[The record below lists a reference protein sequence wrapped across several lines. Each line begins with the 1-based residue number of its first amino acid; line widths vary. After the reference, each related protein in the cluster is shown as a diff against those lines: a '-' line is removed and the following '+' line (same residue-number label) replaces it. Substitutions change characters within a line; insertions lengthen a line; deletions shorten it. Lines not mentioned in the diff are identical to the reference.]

1 MNSSVPPF
9 MSALNTQC
17 STTAMRRRCFLTN
30 SAAQVYME
38 SYTYCSKWPR
48 KVFPKKPVHPNLRK
62 ISENAQAETSSL
74 TGETTPNDF
83 RERDQKEENMKNRQT
98 EKGNPQ
104 VEKGVVVGESLNG
117 IRPVFTRLLS
127 KKDLF
132 HQVSPTLRAGSS
144 IPP

>member
-1 MNSSVPPF
+1 
-9 MSALNTQC
+9 
-17 STTAMRRRCFLTN
+17 
-30 SAAQVYME
+30 ME

-48 KVFPKKPVHPNLRK
+48 KVFPKKLVHPNLRK

-98 EKGNPQ
+98 EKENPQ